1 MGIVCACQ
9 VKAQHAQLRHSCAC
23 RHAPRRALGHC
34 VRLPSR
40 AAGAKI
46 SVLPT
51 LPILVQDKRLAA
63 ELASLRHPR
72 SAFSLGSIAG
82 KKTKSRDAALRRGRR
97 RKTQSCVVSPRSGR
111 SRDTRPGQISS
122 PKQESIIS
130 PACKEG
136 VHITAHTLSRCSS
149 PYLVSWAKCLM
160 VRTIWEV

>member
-51 LPILVQDKRLAA
+51 LPILVQDTRLAA

-82 KKTKSRDAALRRGRR
+82 KTTKSRDAALRRGRR

-111 SRDTRPGQISS
+111 RRDLHPSQTHYTFLIDRKASFPPHAKRVCTSLHT
-122 PKQESIIS
+122 PS
-130 PACKEG
+130 PAAAVLTWSAG
-136 VHITAHTLSRCSS
+136 QNA
-149 PYLVSWAKCLM
+149 
-160 VRTIWEV
+160 